1 MQYALGWHILLLSMT
16 YFNPEI
22 DVQNVLVQ
30 QILDALHS
38 DVLLAVCSHT
48 KKEQGSLFESKSY
61 REGNCFKIEEN
72 SLPDLYRICQE
83 VITALDFHEPIDFYL
98 SGDSDINAHSFESEI
113 EGEPDLIEINSALF
127 NLMTEDELK
136 FVIGHEI
143 GHLINH
149 DMLVKSLVNFAYPDE
164 DTIPTYISMR
174 YRLLAHI
181 SELAADRYGY
191 LANHNLEACISALYK
206 LASGIDLQKL
216 EVSIPALIENN
227 EQHIKFFLE
236 ENGEMFGDHP
246 VNPLR
251 VQALHVFSTSESQ
264 EHVDQCVYDIF
275 NCTSDKLCDDF
286 AIRFALSSGMLI
298 AQVDGEVSK
307 RELAVIAERIGSDS
321 LFPEDH
327 LKDLSD
333 IDLEVMFEESV
344 TEMLDNYGLD
354 ARANM
359 LRFVLK
365 VMLAD
370 GTITE
375 AEVEKAFQMGDKM
388 HLTANEIADLITEA
402 MRSDYLPKMNV

>member
-1 MQYALGWHILLLSMT
+1 MRNTI
-16 YFNPEI
+16 PEI
-22 DVQNVLVQ
+22 NIQNFLVQ

-38 DVLLAVCSHT
+38 DVLLAVRSHT
-48 KKEQGSLFESKSY
+48 GKEHSSLFESKSY

-83 VITALDFHEPIDFYL
+83 VITTLDFKEPIDFYL
-98 SGDSDINAHSFESEI
+98 SGESDINAHSWESED
-113 EGEPDLIEINSALF
+113 EGEPNLIEIHSALF
-127 NLMTEDELK
+127 NLLTEDELK

-149 DMLVKSLVNFAYPDE
+149 DMLVKSLIEFAYPDE
-164 DTIPTYISMR
+164 DTIPTYIDMR

-181 SELAADRYGY
+181 TELAADRYGY
-191 LANHNLEACISALYK
+191 LANHNLEACVSALYK
-206 LASGIDLQKL
+206 LASGIDLQKMD
-216 EVSIPALIENN
+216 VSISALIESN
-227 EQHIKFFLE
+227 EKHIKFFME
-236 ENGEMFGDHP
+236 EKGKMFGDHP

-251 VQALHVFSTSESQ
+251 VQALHVFSTAESQ
-264 EHVDQCVYDIF
+264 EQVDQCIYDIF
-275 NCTSDKLCDDF
+275 NCTADKICDDF
-286 AIRFALSSGMLI
+286 AIRFALSAGMLM

-307 RELAVIAERIGSDS
+307 RELTVIAERIGSDS
-321 LFPEDH
+321 LFPEEH
-327 LKDLSD
+327 LKDLSG
-333 IDLEVMFEESV
+333 IDLEAMFEESV

-375 AEVEKAFQMGDKM
+375 AEVDKAYQMGDKM

-402 MRSDYLPKMNV
+402 MRSDYLPKIDLK